1 MTVGA
6 YNNDIDIQDE
16 NFKGFTPLADV
27 GELSPYSATSVLWD
41 NKWPIKP
48 EILFNGSNIATNGT
62 DYSECPD
69 FSLLTTERNHFIRLF
84 SSIWA
89 TSAATGQ
96 AAWMAAQIYAEY
108 PEIWPETVRGLLVHS
123 ARWTQK
129 MYAWFCGGA
138 SSPAVRALREVV
150 PPKREGFCVE
160 TDLAGC

>member
-69 FSLLTTERNHFIRLF
+69 FH
-84 SSIWA
+84 
-89 TSAATGQ
+89 
-96 AAWMAAQIYAEY
+96 
-108 PEIWPETVRGLLVHS
+108 
-123 ARWTQK
+123 
-129 MYAWFCGGA
+129 C
-138 SSPAVRALREVV
+138 
-150 PPKREGFCVE
+150 
-160 TDLAGC
+160 